1 MAFNLDAVKGFLKN
15 KWALGGLAVAVGA
28 GGFVLYRKVK
38 SGQSGQDDAAS
49 GGGLTTA
56 VGGLYP
62 TGSGIADTTA
72 SDIGSQLGYF
82 GTSLQSTLTDFG
94 KTISDALAG
103 VHPTTP
109 TTNPPAAKSGAHP
122 ILTEADTNTWAKIAQ
137 KLFGDASLAGALKG
151 YNRANTV
158 KAGVNANNKYPTGT
172 AFKTHTV
179 IAVPWN
185 VADLKNYS
193 YVPG

>member
-1 MAFNLDAVKGFLKN
+1 MAFNLDSVKGFLKN

-38 SGQSGQDDAAS
+38 SGKGGQDEAAS

-62 TGSGIADTTA
+62 SGSGIADTTA

-103 VHPTTP
+103 VHPTSNPTGSGWAKP
-109 TTNPPAAKSGAHP
+109 SDPGYQPKPTGSVKHKVAAGESWTTILNKYFANGGNKTTNEKA
-122 ILTEADTNTWAKIAQ
+122 LEAWSRLHGGQT
-137 KLFGDASLAGALKG
+137 LGAGA
-151 YNRANTV
+151 TV
-158 KAGVNANNKYPTGT
+158 YLPT
-172 AFKTHTV
+172 
-179 IAVPWN
+179 
-185 VADLKNYS
+185 S
-193 YVPG
+193 SPGILN